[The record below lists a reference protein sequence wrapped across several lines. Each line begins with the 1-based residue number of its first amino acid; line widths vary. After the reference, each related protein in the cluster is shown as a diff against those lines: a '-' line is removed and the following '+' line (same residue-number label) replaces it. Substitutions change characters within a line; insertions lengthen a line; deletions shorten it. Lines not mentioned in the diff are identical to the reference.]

1 MSRSVLIADS
11 TQISAFLECPE
22 YYNLRHK
29 QNLGLD
35 TEVDEPIMAGTFGH
49 KLLDIYYAN
58 LHLGVD
64 KAVELAQSFEPPTEF
79 NLSSDLINLIRER
92 FNLYWMTYSKKDI
105 VPLTKRVHQI
115 VIIKQSDSPP
125 ADIEEYIG
133 YPIDKYPNIALVE
146 QGFSYELLNT
156 SEYLFVL
163 EGRIDLIGEINGTK
177 LWSDH
182 KFQFRKRDLYN
193 KSIQFRNYSLVTD
206 LSMGIINYIRLHKE
220 TSKDTLKR
228 DLVTFSPAERR
239 HWKQELIEIF
249 IKMVKTVKSG
259 SFERNR
265 DSCPGKF
272 GYKCEFTPICD
283 EYDPLIQVEIKK
295 RYKEIP
301 IWKPW

>member
-1 MSRSVLIADS
+1 VSRQVLIADS

-22 YYNLRHK
+22 YYNLKHK

-64 KAVELAQSFEPPTEF
+64 KAVELAQSFEPPIEF
-79 NLSSDLINLIRER
+79 NLSLDLISLIRGR
-92 FNLYWMTYSKKDI
+92 FNLYWMTYSRKDI
-105 VPLTKRVHQI
+105 VPLTKRIH
-115 VIIKQSDSPP
+115 K
-125 ADIEEYIG
+125 IEFKWIG
-133 YPIDKYPNIALVE
+133 PFIAKNSREYPIDRYPNVALVE

-177 LWSDH
+177 LWADH

-239 HWKQELIEIF
+239 HWKQELTEIF
-249 IKMVKTVKSG
+249 IKMVKTIKSG

-301 IWKPW
+301 VWKPW